1 MSGASW
7 MHEGLECKIQT
18 FLLEVGDIC
27 HSTLDPRLLVGISGQ
42 TPSN

>member
-27 HSTLDPRLLVGISGQ
+27 HSTRFGSQTISGH
-42 TPSN
+42 